1 MELGESNMKGIY
13 SRTFTVQDD
22 KLNDA
27 MEICKGLAEVRK
39 VHFPDSQSYFSFQIG
54 GNPRSFRETLIGEM
68 FDGDYD
74 KDMKLCE
81 DIIKKYQKERFDQ
94 LKRDDP
100 RSNNLKPFNS
110 IIHNDFKECE
120 KTLLSVCQGQFPKS
134 KEV

>member
-74 KDMKLCE
+74 KDMACLL
-81 DIIKKYQKERFDQ
+81 YTSPSP
-94 LKRDDP
+94 RDG
-100 RSNNLKPFNS
+100 
-110 IIHNDFKECE
+110 
-120 KTLLSVCQGQFPKS
+120 LLSRMPS
-134 KEV
+134 SA

>member
-1 MELGESNMKGIY
+1 MEHGESNMKGIY

-68 FDGDYD
+68 FDGCLLYTSPSP
-74 KDMKLCE
+74 
-81 DIIKKYQKERFDQ
+81 
-94 LKRDDP
+94 RD
-100 RSNNLKPFNS
+100 R
-110 IIHNDFKECE
+110 
-120 KTLLSVCQGQFPKS
+120 LLSRMPS
-134 KEV
+134 SA